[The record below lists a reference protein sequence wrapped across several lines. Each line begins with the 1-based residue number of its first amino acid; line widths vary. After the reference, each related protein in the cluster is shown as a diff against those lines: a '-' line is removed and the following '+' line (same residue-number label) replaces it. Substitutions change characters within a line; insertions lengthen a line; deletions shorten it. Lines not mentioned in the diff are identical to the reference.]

1 MLNNIELNIIL
12 YYADYLSLKQISIPV
27 TDNCKYY
34 FIYETPIN
42 SAYIVGLEPLYDA
55 ENPYFQQA
63 YMEYATMKQN
73 LEEGAINSFVDNIC
87 NLRALGCVNAED
99 MLRCIHQFDNKA
111 DRKVAFDTYN
121 KWRSSQTYTHTVLDD
136 MGDEK
141 EEPCTRYV
149 AHYEYTKYP
158 QKRIRYTEEVD
169 TVGGLQ
175 KSAADSKRVAAKN
188 N

>member
-1 MLNNIELNIIL
+1 
-12 YYADYLSLKQISIPV
+12 
-27 TDNCKYY
+27 
-34 FIYETPIN
+34 
-42 SAYIVGLEPLYDA
+42 
-55 ENPYFQQA
+55 
-63 YMEYATMKQN
+63 
-73 LEEGAINSFVDNIC
+73 
-87 NLRALGCVNAED
+87 
-99 MLRCIHQFDNKA
+99 
-111 DRKVAFDTYN
+111 
-121 KWRSSQTYTHTVLDD
+121 